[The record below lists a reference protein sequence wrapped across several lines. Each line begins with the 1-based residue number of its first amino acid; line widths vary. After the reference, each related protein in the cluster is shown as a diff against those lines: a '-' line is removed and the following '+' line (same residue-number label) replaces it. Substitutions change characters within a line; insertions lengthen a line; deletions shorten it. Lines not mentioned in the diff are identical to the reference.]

1 VPFYSS
7 AVGTMALSLDYRTY
21 EKGAGYPF
29 RCTMIISV
37 VALLAAVRSRSSSD
51 ERDDDVP
58 VAWADWGPSGTR
70 MFERTLLR
78 PAGPFWITSLAPLA
92 VRDYDPLR
100 ARCT

>member
-51 ERDDDVP
+51 GRDDDVP
-58 VAWADWGPSGTR
+58 VSWTDWGPSGTR
-70 MFERTLLR
+70 CSR
-78 PAGPFWITSLAPLA
+78 G
-92 VRDYDPLR
+92 
-100 ARCT
+100 RC